1 MKNKECFCTS
11 FLFLVNALVAYY
23 NNYNEYALA
32 FILLV
37 ITSLFHH
44 YYYNSITRNFDR
56 IPILIVS
63 YFTIKI
69 FINKNNKIN
78 LFQKLYFLIAF
89 LSILYLYVYG
99 YFNDKYS
106 YDKDHVK
113 ACQWHSILHII
124 VFVSLTYLTII

>member
-32 FILLV
+32 FLLLV

-63 YFTIKI
+63 YYTIKI

-106 YDKDHVK
+106 YDKDHDK

-124 VFVSLTYLTII
+124 VLVSLTYLTII